1 MKTKLLTS
9 LLSLSFAIS
18 ASAAWKS
25 INELGG
31 TIIDVNSVTDSNSD
45 ISNLSN
51 GLTSKSGDS
60 KWYSIAPIKNAD
72 DYFADGGS
80 PITIIFDLGS
90 DMDISAIAV
99 WGYDNGGSNANKNFL
114 KDFSLSFA
122 TNDEGTDNFQ
132 TSISHTEAF
141 TTQSSAYNVQQNFDF
156 SDDADNDLTVT
167 ARYIQMTITDNWA
180 DAGTGGDRVGSVEI
194 QFDVE
199 EVNVI
204 PEPSA
209 LTLLGLG
216 GLGLVL
222 RRRRA

>member
-31 TIIDVNSVTDSNSD
+31 TIIDVGNNTHANSNILQLSD
-45 ISNLSN
+45 GAISTGGSA
-51 GLTSKSGDS
+51 
-60 KWYSIAPIKNAD
+60 KWYSIEPIKDAD

-99 WGYDNGGSNANKNFL
+99 WGYHNNGSAANTNFL

-122 TNDEGTDNFQ
+122 TNDDGTDDFQ
-132 TSISHTEAF
+132 TSISHTESFSTADLGYNSQQDFKF
-141 TTQSSAYNVQQNFDF
+141 T
-156 SDDADNDLTVT
+156 DDADNDLTVT
-167 ARYIQMTITDNWA
+167 ARYIQMTITDNW
-180 DAGTGGDRVGSVEI
+180 GGNIVGSVEI